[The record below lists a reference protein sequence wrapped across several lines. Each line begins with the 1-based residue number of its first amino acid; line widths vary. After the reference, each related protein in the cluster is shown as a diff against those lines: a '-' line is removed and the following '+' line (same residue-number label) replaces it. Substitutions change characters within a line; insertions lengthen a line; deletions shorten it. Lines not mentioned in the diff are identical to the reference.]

1 MCEWTGEPLV
11 KFLMIYYYMYMIIQN
26 NVLYCVV
33 VPHITDAIMDWVERV
48 AKIPVDGDHQ
58 MPEVCIVEVS
68 QMKIEPDKFGGAL
81 Y

>member
-1 MCEWTGEPLV
+1 
-11 KFLMIYYYMYMIIQN
+11 MYMIIQN

-58 MPEVCIVEVS
+58 IPEVCIVEVS
-68 QMKIEPDKFGGAL
+68 WPTKKHKLFSRSSNKHFYQNWFQLAQWFQ
-81 Y
+81 